1 VLKVKPKIQ
10 KIMNGGENMKR
21 KKLGLIVSLILTA
34 VLVSVV
40 LLPGCTEE
48 PEPEV
53 YELTIQSG
61 YPRGDISMGL
71 LEEFADSAYDRSDGR
86 LVIEVYAEPE
96 IVSLDELFLSTKAGT
111 LDMLQAGGT
120 FWGGIVPVGEI
131 EFGIPFA
138 YNIPE
143 EETFEGKAAEIRRF
157 FFEDGLVEIL
167 REEYGNQGLYWLDMH
182 TYGPVTI
189 HSKYEVHTM
198 ADIKGLKI
206 RDEGL
211 WTVYHDAL
219 NMTGTTTIP
228 PEDVYTALS
237 TGALDMTQWDVSA
250 ITGLSWHEPAPYWV
264 HPHQNEHIIGH
275 ILVNMDRWNDLPA
288 DLQAD
293 LAGAAEDYWDAC
305 VETYEQE
312 IQNAYDVAGVE
323 VVWLDEAAQAVW
335 RAEAL
340 ELWDELATH
349 DAACAETI
357 ELIKA
362 WRGIE

>member
-1 VLKVKPKIQ
+1 MIKVKSKMQ

-40 LLPGCTEE
+40 LLPGCAEE

-71 LEEFADSAYDRSDGR
+71 LEVLADSAYDRSDGR

-96 IVSLDELFLSTKAGT
+96 IVPLDELFMATKAGT
-111 LDMLQAGGT
+111 LDMLQCGGT

-138 YNIPE
+138 YDIPE
-143 EETFEGKAAEIRRF
+143 ELTFTGKAEEIRRF
-157 FFEDGLVEIL
+157 FFEAGFVDIL
-167 REEYGNQGLYWLDMH
+167 REEYGKQNLYWLDMH
-182 TYGPVTI
+182 TYGPVTL
-189 HSKYEVHTM
+189 HSTVAVSTM
-198 ADIKGLKI
+198 GDLTGLKV

-211 WTVYHDAL
+211 WSEFHNAL
-219 NMTGTTTIP
+219 GMEGVSTIDIG
-228 PEDVYTALS
+228 DVYSALE
-237 TGALDMTQWDVSA
+237 TGLLDMTQWDVSA
-250 ITGLSWHEPAPYWV
+250 ITGLAWHEPAPYWV

-275 ILVNMDRWNDLPA
+275 ILVNMDSWNALPA
-288 DLQAD
+288 DLQDD
-293 LAGAAEDYWDAC
+293 LADAAADYWDEC
-305 VETYEQE
+305 VETYEE
-312 IQNAYDVAGVE
+312 EVANAYDAAGVE
-323 VVWLDEAAQAVW
+323 VVWLDEAAQTEW

-340 ELWDELATH
+340 ELWDELATR
-349 DAACAETI
+349 DAACAEAI
-357 ELIKA
+357 ALLKA
-362 WRGIE
+362 WRGV